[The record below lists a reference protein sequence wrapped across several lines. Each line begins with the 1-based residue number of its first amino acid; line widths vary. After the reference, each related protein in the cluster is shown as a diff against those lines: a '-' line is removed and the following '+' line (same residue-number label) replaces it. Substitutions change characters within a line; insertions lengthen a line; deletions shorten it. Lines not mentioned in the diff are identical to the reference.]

1 METSVKPKE
10 AKQRRRYADLW
21 SRPGYLVRR
30 LHQIHGGLFF
40 EECRAFELTPVQF
53 ALLTVLAGGQ
63 AYDQVSLSNAVG
75 IDRTSGA
82 DVIRRLIRRGLVERV
97 SSGADRR
104 AKLARITED
113 GRRFVE
119 SMHPYMEQAQER
131 FMAPLGREER
141 ATFVA
146 LLNKL
151 IRANNDASR
160 APPPPGF

>member
-1 METSVKPKE
+1 METGVKPNETK
-10 AKQRRRYADLW
+10 KRRRYADLW

-53 ALLTVLAGGQ
+53 ALLTILAGGQ
-63 AYDQVSLSNAVG
+63 AYDKVSLSNAVG

-82 DVIRRLIRRGLVERV
+82 DVIRRLIRRGLIERV
-97 SSGADRR
+97 ASETDRR
-104 AKLARITED
+104 AKLARITAD

-131 FMAPLGREER
+131 LLAPLTPDER
-141 ATFVA
+141 ASFMA

-151 IRANNDASR
+151 IRANNEASR
-160 APPPPGF
+160 APPPPGL

>member
-1 METSVKPKE
+1 MGVKSHETKK
-10 AKQRRRYADLW
+10 RRRYADLW

-53 ALLTVLAGGQ
+53 ALLTILAGGQ
-63 AYDQVSLSNAVG
+63 ALDQVSLSNAVG

-82 DVIRRLIRRGLVERV
+82 DVIRRLIRRGLIERV
-97 SSGADRR
+97 PSETDRR
-104 AKLARITED
+104 AKLARITPD

-119 SMHPYMEQAQER
+119 SMHPYMELAQER
-131 FMAPLGREER
+131 LLAPLDPEER
-141 ATFVA
+141 AAFMA